1 MHPNEE
7 VLQNLK
13 MIDDLGFK
21 DKLNLG
27 LRETARIIG
36 VTAPTIKKWQE
47 EGLIQGLVVGGR
59 LLYPKLRI
67 AEFQANF
74 KKEKET
80 KEDDLKNES

>member
-1 MHPNEE
+1 MPIDEE

-47 EGLIQGLVVGGR
+47 DGLIQGLVVGGR
-59 LLYPKLRI
+59 LLYPKIKI
-67 AEFQANF
+67 AEFQANY
-74 KKEKET
+74 KK
-80 KEDDLKNES
+80 DKNNKT

>member
-1 MHPNEE
+1 MPINEE

-47 EGLIQGLVVGGR
+47 DGLIQGLVVGGR
-59 LLYPKLRI
+59 LLYPKIKI
-67 AEFQANF
+67 AEFQANY
-74 KKEKET
+74 
-80 KEDDLKNES
+80 KNDKT

>member
-1 MHPNEE
+1 MHTNEE

-27 LRETARIIG
+27 LRETARIVG

-47 EGLIQGLVVGGR
+47 EGLIQGLAVGGR
-59 LLYPKLRI
+59 ILYPKLKI
-67 AEFQANF
+67 AEFQASY
-74 KKEKET
+74 KKDKG
-80 KEDDLKNES
+80 